1 MAIIVA
7 LAGAFVLGGAWLFA
21 WGMRRA
27 ERVARPSRLHLSWKS
42 PVLLVVGLTVVG
54 VVISLV
60 TGWVVAAILL
70 PGLGVGLPY
79 LVGTTKGSTDIAKL
93 EAMEEWTRSLA
104 GILVA
109 GAGVEQA
116 IVSTLPSAP
125 KPIATEVSRLVARL
139 RARWSATDALRAFAD
154 DLNDPTGDII
164 AANLLL
170 GVTRRGQGLASILE
184 GLSESVALDIRARR
198 AVEADQAKPRATA
211 RWVTLI
217 TVGVLVLLW
226 FSGTYVEAYKTPFGQ
241 IVLLALLAAYSAVLL
256 WMKRLATGVPLPR
269 FLGKA

>member
-1 MAIIVA
+1 M
-7 LAGAFVLGGAWLFA
+7 
-21 WGMRRA
+21 
-27 ERVARPSRLHLSWKS
+27 
-42 PVLLVVGLTVVG
+42 GLTVVG
-54 VVISLV
+54 VVIALV
-60 TGWVVAAILL
+60 TGWAVVAVLL
-70 PGLGVGLPY
+70 PALGVGLPY
-79 LVGTTKGSTDIAKL
+79 LVGKTKGSTDIAKL

-125 KPIATEVSRLVARL
+125 KPIADEVSRLVARL
-139 RARWSATDALRAFAD
+139 RARWPATDALRAFAD
-154 DLNDPTGDII
+154 DLNDPTGDIV

-211 RWVTLI
+211 RWVTVI
-217 TVGVLVLLW
+217 TLVVLVLLW
-226 FSGTYVEAYKTPFGQ
+226 FSGTYVEAYKTPMGQ
-241 IVLLALLAAYSAVLL
+241 VVLLGLLMAYSAVLV
-256 WMKRLATGVPLPR
+256 WMKRMATGQPLPR
-269 FLGKA
+269 FLGKP